1 MKTKKKLRK
10 PTVFGGWGT
19 DAEFQKMTFKEFYE
33 WSGGRLATALF
44 KGELS
49 DELYSI
55 IGMAQARGMK
65 QQWEEEH
72 LPKKNE

>member
-1 MKTKKKLRK
+1 MKTKKKLQK

-33 WSGGRLATALF
+33 WSGGRLI
-44 KGELS
+44 

-55 IGMAQARGMK
+55 IGQAHARGMK

-72 LPKKNE
+72 LTKKK